1 MTKVLPIIV
10 GLLALL
16 FAAIGL
22 RWLVDPAGAA
32 GELGMPLLDGLG
44 RSAQIGDMGSF
55 FLSVA
60 VFILLALTTGRRSWY
75 YPPIILLSVTAFM
88 RTIAWIFHDAS
99 LALDMIGVEIV
110 VSVILYVASSKLSE
124 QD

>member
-1 MTKVLPIIV
+1 MNKSLRIV
-10 GLLALL
+10 VGILALV
-16 FAAIGL
+16 FALIGL

-44 RSAQIGDMGSF
+44 RSTQIGDMGSF

-60 VFILLALTTGRRSWY
+60 LFILLALTTGRRSWY
-75 YPPIILLSVTAFM
+75 YPPIILLTVTAFM

-99 LALDMIGVEIV
+99 LALDMIAVEII